1 MCTCIAE
8 IKESYT
14 EVKKVTLRV
23 ARKSYDKPVNTDN
36 DVVFDVDKFLDAIN
50 VITKDLHCVTQA
62 TNDLVVI
69 VRNNFW
75 EISSQEA
82 EDLLMLSKPI
92 QKKMEQLYQKL
103 MASPLYK
110 GMQTAVG
117 LYLVAIRDFEELCHD
132 LKTFRIE
139 LEQNEE
145 FQQTLRDVN
154 EMLRK

>member
-23 ARKSYDKPVNTDN
+23 AKKSYDKPVNVDSN
-36 DVVFDVDKFLDAIN
+36 EAFDMDKFLDAIN
-50 VITKDLHCVTQA
+50 EITKDLHAVTQA
-62 TNDLVVI
+62 TNDLIVI
-69 VRNNFW
+69 VRNNFC

-82 EDLLMLSKPI
+82 QELLSLSTPI
-92 QKKMEQLYQKL
+92 RKKMDLFHLKIIS
-103 MASPLYK
+103 SPFFK

-117 LYLVAIRDFEELCHD
+117 QYSVAMSDFEELCLD
-132 LKTFRIE
+132 LKTFRID
-139 LEQNEE
+139 LEQNED
-145 FQQTLRDVN
+145 FQQTLQDIN